1 MKEIITLGMVF
12 AVMTANA
19 HPLNK
24 KKSVETKQDIHL
36 EYECCSMT
44 YDEIREQLQEG
55 TITLEQAQE
64 LWLEHKKNEQ

>member
-1 MKEIITLGMVF
+1 MVF

-24 KKSVETKQDIHL
+24 KKSVETKQVILL
-36 EYECCSMT
+36 EYKCCRIT

-55 TITLEQAQE
+55 TITLQEAQT
-64 LWLEHKKNEQ
+64 LWLEHKKHE